1 MKTIKQILLTIA
13 VLLFSLTAKAYDF
26 EVDGICYNILS
37 VEDLTVEVIR
47 NNHQQYSGEVI
58 IPSTVEYQSK
68 TLTVVSIGE
77 SAFEDCVDLTGITIP
92 SSVTLISD
100 YAFEN
105 CISLRD
111 LYIEDGEIELLIKR
125 GEYFNKYWDEYFYEA
140 MFYDCPLENIYLG
153 RNLSYD
159 ESEDEDLTPF
169 AENSNIKTVTIGNGV
184 TKIGNYLF
192 YSCENLTCINL
203 PNSVTSIGDK
213 AFNSCDKLTIQ
224 TIPNSVTNI
233 GKWAFARCSFADTEV
248 IIPSGVKII
257 KDGVFAFTN
266 ITSIDIHNSVTKIGY
281 YAFEFC
287 EYLESIDIPNSVIS
301 IGDMAFYNSSID
313 DFRIEDGEKTLS
325 LGNSVFEE
333 SHLSDIYI
341 GRNLSSSS
349 LFQNAYI
356 STVTIGNNVTNI
368 GDGMCS
374 QCSHIANIFFMGPN
388 PPLAEEDDFADNII
402 INTALNVP
410 QGTIDIYKSA
420 EGWKNFW
427 NIQEHD
433 LVEYYKV
440 VYMVDGD
447 MYNTQYVA
455 YGDSIPVIDAPT
467 KEGYTFSGWSE
478 IPETM
483 PAHDVTVN
491 GTFSI
496 NSYDL
501 IYIVDGEEYKRVT
514 LEFGSEITPEEE
526 PTKEGYTFSGW
537 SEIPETMPAHDVE
550 VTGSFISTENVSE
563 LEFDVN
569 IQITNNGII
578 LLNAYNSAVRVY
590 TVNGILVE
598 KIDKYSGEEIIL
610 NEGVY
615 IVCVGNTTMKIK
627 L

>member
-1 MKTIKQILLTIA
+1 
-13 VLLFSLTAKAYDF
+13 
-26 EVDGICYNILS
+26 
-37 VEDLTVEVIR
+37 
-47 NNHQQYSGEVI
+47 
-58 IPSTVEYQSK
+58 
-68 TLTVVSIGE
+68 
-77 SAFEDCVDLTGITIP
+77 
-92 SSVTLISD
+92 
-100 YAFEN
+100 
-105 CISLRD
+105 
-111 LYIEDGEIELLIKR
+111 
-125 GEYFNKYWDEYFYEA
+125 
-140 MFYDCPLENIYLG
+140 
-153 RNLSYD
+153 
-159 ESEDEDLTPF
+159 
-169 AENSNIKTVTIGNGV
+169 
-184 TKIGNYLF
+184 
-192 YSCENLTCINL
+192 
-203 PNSVTSIGDK
+203 
-213 AFNSCDKLTIQ
+213 
-224 TIPNSVTNI
+224 
-233 GKWAFARCSFADTEV
+233 
-248 IIPSGVKII
+248 
-257 KDGVFAFTN
+257 
-266 ITSIDIHNSVTKIGY
+266 
-281 YAFEFC
+281 
-287 EYLESIDIPNSVIS
+287 
-301 IGDMAFYNSSID
+301 
-313 DFRIEDGEKTLS
+313 
-325 LGNSVFEE
+325 
-333 SHLSDIYI
+333 
-341 GRNLSSSS
+341 
-349 LFQNAYI
+349 
-356 STVTIGNNVTNI
+356 
-368 GDGMCS
+368 
-374 QCSHIANIFFMGPN
+374 MGPN